1 LEIRYKKEQY
11 SRSMSDAK
19 SIEDIEV
26 YKEALLLTREVF
38 NLCKLVDLRKEYSL
52 CDQVKRASISV
63 CANISE
69 GYGRRTRADFAQFL
83 SISLGSCNEVLAL
96 LDIVK
101 VNFPRVET
109 SQLKERYKILSKRI
123 FSFRRNLR

>member
-1 LEIRYKKEQY
+1 
-11 SRSMSDAK
+11 MSTK

-38 NLCKLVDLRKEYSL
+38 SLCRHSILKKEYSL
-52 CDQVKRASISV
+52 CDQIKRASISV

-69 GYGRRTRADFAQFL
+69 GYGRRTKADFSQFL

-96 LDIVK
+96 LDIIRI
-101 VNFPRVET
+101 NFPRIET
-109 SQLKERYKILSKRI
+109 AILRDRYKILSKRI

>member
-1 LEIRYKKEQY
+1 MTE
-11 SRSMSDAK
+11 AK
-19 SIEDIEV
+19 TIEDIEV

-38 NLCKLVDLRKEYSL
+38 LLCKNYNLKHEYSL
-52 CDQVKRASISV
+52 CDQIKRASISV

-69 GYGRRTRADFAQFL
+69 GYGRRTKADFGQFL

-96 LDIVK
+96 LDIIK
-101 VNFPRVET
+101 INYPRIEID
-109 SQLKERYKILSKRI
+109 SIKERYKTLGKRL

>member
-1 LEIRYKKEQY
+1 MTE
-11 SRSMSDAK
+11 AK

-38 NLCKLVDLRKEYSL
+38 LLCRNYNLKHEYSL
-52 CDQVKRASISV
+52 CDQIKRASISV

-69 GYGRRTRADFAQFL
+69 GYGRRTKADFGQFL

-96 LDIVK
+96 LDIIEI
-101 VNFPRVET
+101 NFPKVET
-109 SQLKERYKILSKRI
+109 NPLKERYKILCKRL
-123 FSFRRNLR
+123 FTFRRNLR

>member
-1 LEIRYKKEQY
+1 
-11 SRSMSDAK
+11 MTDAK

-26 YKEALLLTREVF
+26 YKESLLLTKEVF
-38 NLCKLVDLRKEYSL
+38 NLCKHYDLKREYSL
-52 CDQVKRASISV
+52 CDQIKRASISV

-69 GYGRRTRADFAQFL
+69 GYGRRTRADFSQFL

-101 VNFPRVET
+101 INFPKIDT
-109 SQLKERYKILSKRI
+109 DLLKQRYKILSKRL
-123 FSFRRNLR
+123 FSFRRNLQ

>member
-1 LEIRYKKEQY
+1 MADSKT
-11 SRSMSDAK
+11 
-19 SIEDIEV
+19 IEDIEV
-26 YKEALLLTREVF
+26 YKEALLLTKEVF
-38 NLCKLVDLRKEYSL
+38 LLCKHADLLREYSL
-52 CDQVKRASISV
+52 CDQIKRASISV

-69 GYGRRTRADFAQFL
+69 GYGRRTKADFGQFL

-101 VNFPRVET
+101 VNFPRIDT
-109 SQLKERYKILSKRI
+109 SQLKQRYKILSKRI